1 MNKQANSKH
10 KPTSPQF
17 TLRRGHGI
25 SGPAEKP
32 KDFKGTMQS
41 LLKRLRSYRLA
52 IIGVIVLA
60 LASTIF
66 SIISP
71 KILGDITNTIVS
83 GQSGSGIAFGRIL
96 SLVKLLLTLYLL
108 SLGAG
113 YLHRWLMAGVTQKI
127 TFSLRHDI
135 AAKINRLPLSYYD
148 RQTHGEILS
157 RVTNDVDTVSQ
168 SLDQSLTQLVSA
180 MTTLVGIIVMMFL
193 ISWQLSLVALIVMP
207 LGFLFVKFVIKRS
220 QKQFLRQ
227 QRYLGEIN
235 GHIEEMFSGH
245 LVVKAYNGE
254 ERSIR
259 AFKKI
264 NDQLQDSAWKSQ
276 FFSGLLMP
284 VMNFIGNLG
293 YVAVAVLGAW
303 LTLQGRLSIGGIQAF
318 IQYLRQFN
326 HPIAQ
331 TANIANVLQSTAAAA
346 ERVFEF
352 LSEPEQE
359 AEVSEPLSVGQ
370 VRGQVEF
377 DQVNFSYLAGEPV
390 IKDFSINIQPGQRVA
405 IVGPTGAGKTTLVNL
420 LMRFYELDSGEIRI
434 DGLDIKQLKRSDLRS
449 LFGMVLQDAWLF
461 KGTIKENIAYGRD
474 EASTEEIYQAAITA
488 RADHFIRTLPDAY
501 NLIINEEADNIS
513 QGEKQLITIARAM
526 LTAAPILILDEATS
540 SVDTRTEILIQEAME
555 RLMKGRTSFV
565 IAHRLSTIKNAD
577 LILMIEE
584 GRVVEQGSHQ
594 ELLAKQGAYAALYY
608 SQFALQAN

>member
-1 MNKQANSKH
+1 MNKQTNSKH

-108 SLGAG
+108 SLGTG

-180 MTTLVGIIVMMFL
+180 MTTLVGVIVMMFL

-370 VRGQVEF
+370 IRGQVEF

-461 KGTIKENIAYGRD
+461 KGTIKENIAYGRA